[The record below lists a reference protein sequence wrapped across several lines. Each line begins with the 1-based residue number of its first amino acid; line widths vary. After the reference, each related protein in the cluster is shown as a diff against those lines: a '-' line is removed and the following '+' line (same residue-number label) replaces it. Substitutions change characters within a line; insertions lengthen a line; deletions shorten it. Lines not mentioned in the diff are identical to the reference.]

1 MREALYRLTG
11 FDLTTIDGIGVDTA
25 AVVVSEL
32 GPDFSAFPDEG
43 HFVAYLRL
51 APKICLT

>member
-1 MREALYRLTG
+1 MREAVYRLTG